1 MEQSEILSLAKEALE
16 CEANSILSAVK
27 RLDSNFVRAVETIM
41 SHKGKLLVCG
51 VGKSGLV
58 GQKITATLSSTGT
71 PAVFLHACEAVHGDL
86 GVYEPGDP
94 TILISNSGATVECV
108 RLIPILKSFNS
119 PIIALVGNV
128 DSPMGRES
136 DIVLDVSSQGEA
148 DPLGIVPTNSTTLAM
163 AMGDALACA
172 LMKARGFSKE
182 DFARF
187 HPAGQLGRNL
197 LLKVGDVMHTAK
209 DCATAIASTS
219 VREVVIAMTQKPLGA
234 ACVLN
239 SENKIEG
246 FITDGDLRRMLQTV
260 VDLDALKCSDI
271 MTKSPICIT
280 PDASLG
286 KAVELMEG
294 RKSKIS
300 VLPVVNE
307 SGDFLGLLRLHD
319 IYQPQA

>member
-1 MEQSEILSLAKEALE
+1 MEQSEILSLAKAALK
-16 CEANSILSAVK
+16 CEANSILAAVDK
-27 RLDSNFVRAVETIM
+27 LDSNFARAVETIL

-71 PAVFLHACEAVHGDL
+71 PAVFMHACDAVHGDL

-94 TILISNSGATVECV
+94 TILISNSGATVECL
-108 RLIPILKSFNS
+108 RLIPILKNFNS
-119 PIIALVGNV
+119 TIIALVGNV

-136 DIVLDVSSQGEA
+136 DIVLDVSSHGEA

-197 LLKVGDVMHTAK
+197 LLKVGDVMHPAK
-209 DCATAIASTS
+209 ECAIARESTT
-219 VREVVIAMTQKPLGA
+219 VRKVVIDMTEKPLGA
-234 ACVLN
+234 ACVVDG
-239 SENKIEG
+239 SGKMVGIV
-246 FITDGDLRRMLQTV
+246 TDGDLRRMLRTV
-260 VDLDALKCSDI
+260 ENLDEPTCADI
-271 MTKSPICIT
+271 MTKSPVCVA

-286 KAVELMEG
+286 RAVELMEA

-300 VLPVVNE
+300 VLPVVGGGGE
-307 SGDFLGLLRLHD
+307 FLGLLRLHD
-319 IYQPQA
+319 IYQS

>member
-1 MEQSEILSLAKEALE
+1 MEKSEILSLAKATLE
-16 CEANSILSAVK
+16 CEANSILASVK
-27 RLDSNFVRAVETIM
+27 RLDENFVRAVETILA
-41 SHKGKLLVCG
+41 HKGKLLVCG

-119 PIIALVGNV
+119 PIIALVGNI

-136 DIVLDVSSQGEA
+136 DIVLDASSQGEA

-197 LLKVGDVMHTAK
+197 LLKVGDVMHSAK
-209 DCATAIASTS
+209 DCATATASTS

-260 VDLDALKCSDI
+260 VDLDALKCADI
-271 MTKSPICIT
+271 MTKSPICIS

-286 KAVELMEG
+286 KAVEVMEG
-294 RKSKIS
+294 RQSKIS
-300 VLPVVNE
+300 VLPVVNDAGE
-307 SGDFLGLLRLHD
+307 FLGLLRLHD
-319 IYQPQA
+319 IYQPQS

>member
-1 MEQSEILSLAKEALE
+1 MDKSEILSSGKAVLE

-27 RLDSNFVRAVETIM
+27 RMDSNFVRAVETILA
-41 SHKGKLLVCG
+41 HKGKLLVCG

-94 TILISNSGATVECV
+94 TILISNSGSTVECV

-119 PIIALVGNV
+119 PIIALVGNI

-148 DPLGIVPTNSTTLAM
+148 DPLGIVPTNSTTLAL

-197 LLKVGDVMHTAK
+197 LLKVGDVMHSAK
-209 DCATAIASTS
+209 DCAIASASTS

-239 SENKIEG
+239 AENKIDG
-246 FITDGDLRRMLQTV
+246 FITYGDHRIMLQTV
-260 VDLDALKCSDI
+260 VYLDALKCADI

-286 KAVELMEG
+286 KAVEVMEN
-294 RKSKIS
+294 RTSKIS
-300 VLPVVNE
+300 VLPVVDEN
-307 SGDFLGLLRLHD
+307 GVFLGLLRLHD
-319 IYQPQA
+319 IYQPQ

>member
-1 MEQSEILSLAKEALE
+1 MDKSEILSSGKAVLE

-27 RLDSNFVRAVETIM
+27 RMDSNFVRAVETILA
-41 SHKGKLLVCG
+41 HKGKLLVCG

-94 TILISNSGATVECV
+94 TILISNSGSTVECV

-119 PIIALVGNV
+119 PIIALVGNI

-148 DPLGIVPTNSTTLAM
+148 DPLGIVPTNSTTLAL

-197 LLKVGDVMHTAK
+197 LLKVGDVMHSAK
-209 DCATAIASTS
+209 DCAIASASTS

-239 SENKIEG
+239 AENKIDC

-260 VDLDALKCSDI
+260 VDLDALKCADI

-286 KAVELMEG
+286 KAVEVMEN
-294 RKSKIS
+294 RTSKIS
-300 VLPVVNE
+300 VLPVVDEN
-307 SGDFLGLLRLHD
+307 GVFLGLLRLHD
-319 IYQPQA
+319 IYQPQ